1 MTKNDIASKF
11 KVTVHRAGLINLSEQ
26 SVQRFGV
33 ASTIFS
39 RKHWGPFLVVVVVV
53 LIHFNYF
60 TLPQQSLAQWLS
72 DSFHVCL
79 VVGPPMW
86 SGLMYTCTLCTLD
99 NLALIIRIL
108 FVFGWIIVLIIRIRP
123 NSKAPLFG
131 TALPKWFFSFCYVS
145 VENEWTVCGY
155 RGCIYYLRLCG
166 RIVLEKW

>member
-108 FVFGWIIVLIIRIRP
+108 FVFGW
-123 NSKAPLFG
+123 
-131 TALPKWFFSFCYVS
+131 
-145 VENEWTVCGY
+145 
-155 RGCIYYLRLCG
+155 
-166 RIVLEKW
+166 